1 MKRDPWIGA
10 GIGLLFAVLA
20 GAVLSGYFG
29 PEPVSGP
36 AVREHGGSVAEPAS
50 PRHLF

>member
-1 MKRDPWIGA
+1 MKRDPWIWA
-10 GIGLLFAVLA
+10 GIGLLLAVLA

-29 PEPVSGP
+29 PGPVSG
-36 AVREHGGSVAEPAS
+36 ATVREHGDRVAEPAS